1 MIRTTMKRLLAILL
15 SALAF
20 SSCSTKE
27 DFTFDPY
34 RNYDALWEILDRGY
48 CFFDLKLPEDSTWRD
63 MYHKHYRDLRP
74 QMSSD
79 SLFLVMTQLLSELKD
94 GHVNL
99 SSSFDY
105 GHYWKWYE
113 DYPLNLSL
121 DLRRKYLGH
130 DYRIAGG
137 LKYRRLTYNGHAPDS
152 IGYIVYESFGKP
164 ISNSN
169 ISGMLSRLTE
179 CKALIIDIRGNG
191 GGQLTYADEFAR
203 HFTKE
208 KMLTG
213 YIRHKTGPAHDAF
226 SDPLPLYLDTLS
238 SGVVWMRPVVL
249 LTNRE
254 VFSSANDFVLKM
266 RSLPF
271 VTVMGDKTG
280 GGAGLPISSEI
291 PCGWG
296 VRYSAGR
303 MTDPSGADVE
313 FGIEPHYYVS
323 LLDSDLA
330 NSHDTLIEEAVRYI
344 KRKIAEYN
352 QNGQWI
358 K

>member
-1 MIRTTMKRLLAILL
+1 MKKLLAVLIAVI
-15 SALAF
+15 SCC
-20 SSCSTKE
+20 SCSTEE

-34 RNYDALWEILDRGY
+34 ENYDALWEIMDRGY
-48 CFFDLKLPEDSTWRD
+48 CFFDLKLPQDSSWRD
-63 MYHKHYRDLRP
+63 IYEKHRRDLTP
-74 QMSSD
+74 TMSRD

-99 SSSFDY
+99 STSFDY

-113 DYPLNLSL
+113 DYPPNISL
-121 DLRRKYLGH
+121 DLQRAYLGK

-137 LKYRRLTYNGHAPDS
+137 LKYRRLTYNDHAQDS
-152 IGYIVYESFGKP
+152 IGYIVYDSFNKP

-208 KMLTG
+208 RILTG

-226 SDPLPLYLDTLS
+226 SNPLPIYLDTLTT
-238 SGVVWMRPVVL
+238 GVVWMRPVVL

-254 VFSSANDFVLKM
+254 VFSSANDFAFKM
-266 RSLPF
+266 KPLPF
-271 VTVMGDKTG
+271 VTLLGDKTG
-280 GGAGLPISSEI
+280 GGAGLPTSSEI

-303 MTDPSGADVE
+303 MTDASDVDVE
-313 FGIEPHYYVS
+313 FGIDPHYYVS
-323 LLDSDLA
+323 LSDEDLA
-330 NSHDTLIEEAVRYI
+330 NGEDTLIEEAVRYI

-352 QNGQWI
+352 QTGVWI

>member
-1 MIRTTMKRLLAILL
+1 MGAFIALLAL
-15 SALAF
+15 
-20 SSCSTKE
+20 SSCSTEK
-27 DFTFDPY
+27 DFTYDPY
-34 RNYDALWEILDRGY
+34 ENYDALWEILDRGY
-48 CFFDLKLPEDSTWRD
+48 CYFDLKLPKDSTWRD

-74 QMSSD
+74 DMSKD
-79 SLFLVMTQLLSELKD
+79 SLFLVMTELLSELKD

-121 DLRRKYLGH
+121 DLRRKYLEY
-130 DYRIAGG
+130 DYHIAGG
-137 LKYRRLTYNGHAPDS
+137 FKYRRLTYNGHAPDS
-152 IGYIVYESFGKP
+152 IGYVVYESFARP

-191 GGQLTYADEFAR
+191 GGQLNYADEFAR
-203 HFTKE
+203 HFTRE
-208 KMLTG
+208 KMLVG
-213 YIRHKTGPAHDAF
+213 HMSHKTGPAHDAF
-226 SDPLPLYLDTLS
+226 STPVPIYLDTLT

-254 VFSSANDFVLKM
+254 VFSSANDFTLRMKP
-266 RSLPF
+266 LPF
-271 VTVMGDKTG
+271 VTVLGDRTG

-303 MTDPSGADVE
+303 TTDADGQDIE
-313 FGIEPHYYVS
+313 FGIEPHYYVELS
-323 LLDSDLA
+323 SDDLA
-330 NSHDTLIEEAVRYI
+330 DNRDTLIEEAVRYI
-344 KRKIAEYN
+344 KEHLAEYYKT
-352 QNGQWI
+352 GVWV

>member
-1 MIRTTMKRLLAILL
+1 
-15 SALAF
+15 
-20 SSCSTKE
+20 
-27 DFTFDPY
+27 
-34 RNYDALWEILDRGY
+34 
-48 CFFDLKLPEDSTWRD
+48 
-63 MYHKHYRDLRP
+63 
-74 QMSSD
+74 
-79 SLFLVMTQLLSELKD
+79 
-94 GHVNL
+94 
-99 SSSFDY
+99 
-105 GHYWKWYE
+105 
-113 DYPLNLSL
+113 
-121 DLRRKYLGH
+121 
-130 DYRIAGG
+130 
-137 LKYRRLTYNGHAPDS
+137 
-152 IGYIVYESFGKP
+152 
-164 ISNSN
+164 
-169 ISGMLSRLTE
+169 
-179 CKALIIDIRGNG
+179 
-191 GGQLTYADEFAR
+191 
-203 HFTKE
+203 
-208 KMLTG
+208 
-213 YIRHKTGPAHDAF
+213 
-226 SDPLPLYLDTLS
+226 
-238 SGVVWMRPVVL
+238 MRPVVL

-291 PCGWG
+291 PGGWG

-352 QNGQWI
+352 QSGQWI